1 MSSDVVAVV
10 DATNVHGRVAD
21 VQEIYSAGDR
31 TCAGRVGVRVRD
43 GNKDECLSDCDER
56 HE

>member
-1 MSSDVVAVV
+1 MAVV

-21 VQEIYSAGDR
+21 VQDIYSAGDR